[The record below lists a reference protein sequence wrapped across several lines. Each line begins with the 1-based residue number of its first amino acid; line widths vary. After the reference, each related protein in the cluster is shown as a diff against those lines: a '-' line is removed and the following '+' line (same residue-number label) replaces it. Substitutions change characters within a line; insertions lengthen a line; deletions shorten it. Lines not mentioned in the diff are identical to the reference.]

1 MPGSDEV
8 ERKIREML
16 IEMGDGKLLAKF
28 EGAIK
33 ASGERDCRIEETLE
47 ELLHEVDELLL
58 QMDELD
64 AAMLESEEFDEESDE
79 ETCIR

>member
-1 MPGSDEV
+1 MPDRDEV

-16 IEMGDGKLLAKF
+16 IEVGDCRLLAEF

-33 ASGERDCRIEETLE
+33 AFDESSCRIDETLE
-47 ELLHEVDELLL
+47 DLLREVDELLL

-64 AAMLESEEFDEESDE
+64 AAALESEEDEI
-79 ETCIR
+79 CIR

>member
-16 IEMGDGKLLAKF
+16 IEMGDCRLLAEF

-33 ASGERDCRIEETLE
+33 ASDERSRRIDETLE
-47 ELLHEVDELLL
+47 ELLQEVDELLL

>member
-1 MPGSDEV
+1 MPGSNEV

-16 IEMGDGKLLAKF
+16 VEMGDCRLLAEF

-33 ASGERDCRIEETLE
+33 ASNEQNRRIDDTLE
-47 ELLHEVDELLL
+47 ELLQEVDELLL

-64 AAMLESEEFDEESDE
+64 AASLEPEESEEEI
-79 ETCIR
+79 CIR

>member
-1 MPGSDEV
+1 MPDRDEV

-16 IEMGDGKLLAKF
+16 IEVGDCRLLAEF

-33 ASGERDCRIEETLE
+33 AFDESSSRIDETLE
-47 ELLHEVDELLL
+47 DLLREVDELLL

-64 AAMLESEEFDEESDE
+64 AAALESEEDEI
-79 ETCIR
+79 CIR